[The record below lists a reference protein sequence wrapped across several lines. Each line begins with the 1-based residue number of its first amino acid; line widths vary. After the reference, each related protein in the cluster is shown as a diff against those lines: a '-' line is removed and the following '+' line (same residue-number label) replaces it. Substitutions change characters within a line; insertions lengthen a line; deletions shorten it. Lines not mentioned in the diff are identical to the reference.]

1 MHLAVGKGAGK
12 LQKPVGKRAFAVVDV
27 RDDAKIA
34 DVLHSRHFILVVKRA
49 KVRIKWLQN

>member
-34 DVLHSRHFILVVKRA
+34 DVLHSRHLILVVKRA